1 MAKTVECGAQY
12 IRLDTDDDNDFSDP
26 SGHNGLGADG
36 RISDNDTFLDEEI
49 SRIAGGSLSFKGE
62 FPSLVSLQVQADT
75 GQFVHV
81 CGGTIID
88 EQHVLTAA
96 HCFLGG

>member
-1 MAKTVECGAQY
+1 
-12 IRLDTDDDNDFSDP
+12 L
-26 SGHNGLGADG
+26 
-36 RISDNDTFLDEEI
+36 EEDI
-49 SRIAGGSLSFKGE
+49 SRIAGGTLSFRGE
-62 FPSLVSLQVQADT
+62 FPSLVSLQVLTNT
-75 GQFVHV
+75 GEYVHV